1 MGDPAPA
8 LDLLRRQ
15 DWGASARVEDG
26 ALVSLSPTGRGR
38 DLVRFLAQAGIWAD
52 AIDER
57 QQKLEEIFL
66 SLTTATT
73 AAGAAS

>member
-1 MGDPAPA
+1 
-8 LDLLRRQ
+8 
-15 DWGASARVEDG
+15 VEDG

-38 DLVRFLAQAGIWAD
+38 DLVRFLAQAGIWTD